1 MKCST
6 PEQKLAIAQF
16 ERGKP
21 YSDLEFEY
29 QELHRL
35 PQPDDVLQEF
45 ELPSG
50 VNLVARNEDKGE
62 KHSLL
67 EWFIE
72 STYLLLGDEYYFY
85 SISSCIGR
93 VQAYL
98 MPAHQIRMLRRAFQ
112 YRFT

>member
-29 QELHRL
+29 QLHRL

-62 KHSLL
+62 KLFLL
-67 EWFIE
+67 
-72 STYLLLGDEYYFY
+72 S
-85 SISSCIGR
+85 SSCIGR

>member
-29 QELHRL
+29 QLHRL

-62 KHSLL
+62 KLFLLYIIMYRQSTSLSYA
-67 EWFIE
+67 
-72 STYLLLGDEYYFY
+72 ST
-85 SISSCIGR
+85 SNKN
-93 VQAYL
+93 A
-98 MPAHQIRMLRRAFQ
+98 
-112 YRFT
+112 